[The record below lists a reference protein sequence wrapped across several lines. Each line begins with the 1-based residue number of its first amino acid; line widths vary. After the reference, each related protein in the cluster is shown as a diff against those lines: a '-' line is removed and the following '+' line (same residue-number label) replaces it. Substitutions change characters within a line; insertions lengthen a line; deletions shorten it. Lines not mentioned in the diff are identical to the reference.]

1 MSSRMA
7 EKWVRNAQLSCF
19 LQMQSLKE
27 SVLTVSVHQYL
38 QGGNHQLVLK
48 LFCAVL

>member
-1 MSSRMA
+1 MSSRVA

-27 SVLTVSVHQYL
+27 SVLTV
-38 QGGNHQLVLK
+38 
-48 LFCAVL
+48 